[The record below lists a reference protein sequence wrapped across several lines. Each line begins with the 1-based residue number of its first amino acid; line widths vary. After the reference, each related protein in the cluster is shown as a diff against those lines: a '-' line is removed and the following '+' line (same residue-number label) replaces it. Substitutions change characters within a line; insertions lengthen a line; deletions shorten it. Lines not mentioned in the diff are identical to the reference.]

1 MEAANPYSAPTAG
14 LESGMKKCESCG
26 AGIKQLAEICP
37 ACGVRQRK
45 LVSKPALLLLTF
57 FLGAFGAHKFY
68 LGKWVQ
74 GIFYLLFCWTG
85 IPGLIALIEFI
96 IYAFTSTE
104 RLNEKYSASGSIA
117 VILIIGLVFGVFVI
131 GILAAVAIPAFR
143 EFNSRS
149 KVANSI
155 QGMLAYK
162 EAVGVHFDARR
173 QLPVSGAEIETDKL
187 RAPHT
192 QSVRVARGGVIVA
205 TLTPEIDSRF
215 AGKAIVLVPRVEGS
229 RLIWTC
235 GVQESFM
242 FRLMPAS
249 CRSVLPL
256 P

>member
-1 MEAANPYSAPTAG
+1 MEAANPYSAPAAG

-57 FLGAFGAHKFY
+57 FLGGLGAHKFY
-68 LGKWVQ
+68 LGHWVQ

-131 GILAAVAIPAFR
+131 GILAAVAIPAYQDFT
-143 EFNSRS
+143 SRS
-149 KVANSI
+149 KVANTI

-162 EAVGVHFDARR
+162 EAVGAHFDARR
-173 QLPVSGAEIETDKL
+173 QLPVSGAEIETGALK
-187 RAPHT
+187 APHT

-205 TLTPEIDSRF
+205 TLTSEIDSRL
-215 AGKAIVLVPRVEGS
+215 AGKAIMLVPRVEGS
-229 RLIWTC
+229 GLIWTC
-235 GVQESFM
+235 GVQTPSM
-242 FRLMPAS
+242 TRLMPAT
-249 CRSVLPL
+249 CRDILP
-256 P
+256 PP

>member
-26 AGIKQLAEICP
+26 AGIRQLAEICP

-96 IYAFTSTE
+96 VYACTSTE

-117 VILIIGLVFGVFVI
+117 VILIIGIVFGLFVI
-131 GILAAVAIPAFR
+131 GILAAVAIPAYQDFTL
-143 EFNSRS
+143 RS
-149 KVANSI
+149 KVSNTI

-162 EAVGVHFDARR
+162 AAVGEHFDARR
-173 QLPVSGAEIETDKL
+173 QLPASGAEVETGALK
-187 RAPHT
+187 APHT
-192 QSVRVARGGVIVA
+192 QSVRVARGGVIIA
-205 TLTPEIDSRF
+205 TLTAEIDSRF
-215 AGKAIVLVPRVEGS
+215 AGKAIVLAPRVEGAA
-229 RLIWTC
+229 LNWTC

-242 FRLMPAS
+242 VRLMPAS
-249 CRSVLPL
+249 CRTVMPL

>member
-26 AGIKQLAEICP
+26 ASIKQLAEICP

-57 FLGAFGAHKFY
+57 FLGGLGAHKFY

-85 IPGLIALIEFI
+85 IPGLIALVEFI

-117 VILIIGLVFGVFVI
+117 VILIIGLVFGVFVV
-131 GILAAVAIPAFR
+131 GILAAIAIPAYQDFTL
-143 EFNSRS
+143 RS
-149 KVANSI
+149 KTSSTI
-155 QGMLAYK
+155 QGMSAYR
-162 EAVGVHFDARR
+162 EAVGEYFEAKG
-173 QLPVSGAEIETDKL
+173 QLPVTGTEIETAKL
-187 RAPHT
+187 KVPHT
-192 QSVRVARGGVIVA
+192 QSVRVAPGGVVVA
-205 TLTPEIDSRF
+205 RLTAEIGSNF
-215 AGKAIVLVPRVEGS
+215 AGKAIILMPKVDGPR
-229 RLIWTC
+229 LNWTC
-235 GVQESFM
+235 GVQEPAM
-242 FRLMPAS
+242 VRLMPAS
-249 CRSVLPL
+249 CRSILPL